1 MLAGLRAAA
10 YGIPFQ
16 PIRGFRGS
24 DIPERSGI
32 LPIEDPY
39 TGETLFA
46 VPALR
51 PDWALIH
58 VQRADAEGNAWI
70 LGNRHFDVEMT
81 RAAARGV
88 ILTAEEIVPG
98 EEIARDPGMTAIPGF
113 LVRAVAE
120 APGGAWPCSCHP
132 AYGVDEE
139 GMRRYMELSASAEG
153 LERYLRETAPKAAA
167 R

>member
-1 MLAGLRAAA
+1 M
-10 YGIPFQ
+10 
-16 PIRGFRGS
+16 
-24 DIPERSGI
+24 
-32 LPIEDPY
+32 
-39 TGETLFA
+39 FA
-46 VPALR
+46 VPPLR

-58 VQRADAEGNAWI
+58 VQKADTEGNAWI

-88 ILTAEEIVPG
+88 ILTAEEIAPG

-113 LVRAVAE
+113 LVRAVVE

-132 AYGVDEE
+132 AYGVDEA
-139 GMRRYMELSASAEG
+139 GMRRYLELSSTAEG
-153 LERYLRETAPKAAA
+153 LGRYLRETAPPVPV